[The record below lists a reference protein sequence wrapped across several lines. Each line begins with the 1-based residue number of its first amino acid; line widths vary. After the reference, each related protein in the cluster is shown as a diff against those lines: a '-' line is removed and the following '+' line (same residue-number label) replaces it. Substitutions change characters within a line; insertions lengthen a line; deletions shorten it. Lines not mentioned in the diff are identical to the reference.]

1 MEHREQLFGGSQDA
15 NGCGW
20 VCTRYR
26 NWKCFNRRWRQGQR
40 RMKTSSLHLSGTGD
54 LPWEPQTHHS
64 AATSVNPWQ
73 MQPHPTFFPL
83 EKSSCPSQVWS
94 FGFYVPQSCIKFR
107 SIGNVLFYPVSGILL
122 WSALM
127 YHTRFHYYILGVSKF
142 TELSVTFLTLTFLLS
157 CNSRHCPRLC
167 LVHEVDV
174 TETR

>member
-1 MEHREQLFGGSQDA
+1 MLMVVDGYAQ
-15 NGCGW
+15 
-20 VCTRYR
+20 
-26 NWKCFNRRWRQGQR
+26 
-40 RMKTSSLHLSGTGD
+40 GTGIGSVLIGD
-54 LPWEPQTHHS
+54 GDKAKGEWKRALCIYLAQETYPESLKHHS

-73 MQPHPTFFPL
+73 MRPHPTFFPL

-94 FGFYVPQSCIKFR
+94 FGFYVPQSCIKFC

-122 WSALM
+122 WSALR